1 MSTHTNVAIIGAGPA
16 GMMAAAR
23 LTSRN
28 HSVIVLDEQPQAGGQ
43 IWRNIM
49 GTTTGLAGIL
59 GPDYA
64 AGAAVAGQFAAC
76 GAQHLRGATVW
87 NLTRERQLH
96 YLHEGQTH
104 TLTADAVILATGA
117 MERPFPIPG
126 WTLPGVM
133 GAGAAQ
139 VLLKGSGTVP
149 ATPVVIAGCGPLL
162 YLICWQYL
170 RANVQIAAVLDTSS
184 GKDIFQASPAL
195 LTGLAAFGDIRK
207 GLSMINAI
215 KEKKIPFYRGVQNL
229 RVLGEASVR
238 SISFEHQGQTHEL
251 DTNLVL
257 LHQGVVPNTQFTWLL
272 RAAHDW
278 SDTGAC
284 WIPKADAWG
293 RLHELDGIY
302 LAGDGQGIAGAQAA
316 VTRGEL
322 AALAVDA
329 RLNPVLADSLEN
341 RSTPLRSR
349 LKKDMALRP
358 FLDAA
363 YMPKRE
369 NRIPHDDTIVCRCEE
384 VTAGQI
390 RDFVQQG
397 CMGPNQAK
405 SFSRCG
411 MGPCQGR
418 MCGLTVTE
426 VIADQL
432 KVAQDQVGYYR
443 IRAPL
448 KPVTLAELACATHSE
463 F

>member
-1 MSTHTNVAIIGAGPA
+1 MSAQTDVVIIGAGPA
-16 GMMAAAR
+16 GMTAAAR
-23 LTSRN
+23 LAEHN
-28 HSVIVLDEQPQAGGQ
+28 HSVVVLDEQPQAGGQ

-49 GTTTGLAGIL
+49 GTSTELATIL

-64 AGAAVAGQFAAC
+64 AGATVASRFASSSIN
-76 GAQHLRGATVW
+76 HIRGATVW
-87 NLTRERQLH
+87 NLTRDRQLH
-96 YLHEGQTH
+96 YLQNGKTH
-104 TLTADAVILATGA
+104 ALSAKTVMLATGA

-149 ATPVVIAGCGPLL
+149 ANPVVVAGCGPLL

-170 RANVQIAAVLDTSS
+170 RANVPIAAVLDTSAR
-184 GKDIFQASPAL
+184 GDIFSAMPAFFK
-195 LTGLAAFGDIRK
+195 GLSAFKDIRK
-207 GLSMINAI
+207 GMSLIKAI
-215 KEKKIPFYRGVQNL
+215 KAKNIPFYRGVQNL
-229 RVLGEASVR
+229 QIQGDASV
-238 SISFEHQGQTHEL
+238 SAIQFDYKGQTRSVA
-251 DTNLVL
+251 TTMVL

-272 RAAHDW
+272 RAEHDW
-278 SDTGAC
+278 SDAQIC
-284 WIPKADAWG
+284 WVPRTDSWG
-293 RLHELDGIY
+293 RLPDIDGIY

-322 AALAVDA
+322 AALAINAQLDPSQA
-329 RLNPVLADSLEN
+329 SSLE
-341 RSTPLRSR
+341 SRSR
-349 LKKDMALRP
+349 PFLSQLKKETALRP
-358 FLDAA
+358 FLDQA
-363 YMPKRE
+363 YQPKKE
-369 NRIPHDDTIVCRCEE
+369 NRIPQNNTIVCRCEE

-390 RDFVQQG
+390 REFVKQG

-426 VIADQL
+426 VIADELTIPQ
-432 KVAQDQVGYYR
+432 KDVGYYR

-448 KPVTLAELACATHSE
+448 KPVTLAELASATDPEH
-463 F
+463 